1 MLKINMLL
9 LCPKQESEQR
19 RQIKAWILPGHW
31 SDKKNKKEM
40 PFPYLSNGN
49 CFNFNQ
55 NPKGKFLYCICG
67 TCRWIF
73 RIKAA
78 VNFIHFFKIIHT

>member
-9 LCPKQESEQR
+9 LCQKQESEQR

-40 PFPYLSNGN
+40 PFPLS
-49 CFNFNQ
+49 
-55 NPKGKFLYCICG
+55 I
-67 TCRWIF
+67 
-73 RIKAA
+73 
-78 VNFIHFFKIIHT
+78 